1 MSLADD
7 MRYKGWSNFET
18 YDLYL
23 WLCNDDKTTLCKLP
37 CEDIGLYSIN
47 IPTSP
52 DAMKETVYGVFEKLQ
67 ERYFV
72 EDDIAAIG
80 EADYQELA
88 AAFRDKQ
95 A

>member
-18 YDLYL
+18 WNLYL
-23 WLCNDDKTTLCKLP
+23 WLCNDDRTTLCTLS
-37 CEDIGLYSIN
+37 CDDINSSSIE
-47 IPTSP
+47 IPESP
-52 DAMKETVYGVFEKLQ
+52 EVLRAMVYGVFEKLQ
-67 ERYFV
+67 QQYFV
-72 EDDIAAIG
+72 DDDIAAIG

-95 A
+95 T